1 MTGWRLAFFAAAL
14 FNFAVGL
21 PMVIAPNLVSGG
33 LGMAA
38 ADALTVRL
46 LGWMITTFGIGYA
59 MVGLEPRKH
68 RGIVLLGII
77 GKGGVAGVA
86 RPGGARCRAAGGGRL
101 VLRRGVHR
109 LPASHARLRASG
121 GQA

>member
-77 GKGGVAGVA
+77 GKGGVIALTWWLAWRGLVA
-86 RPGGARCRAAGGGRL
+86 RDGALLAAGDLFFVG
-101 VLRRGVHR
+101 VFIAFLRRTHV
-109 LPASHARLRASG
+109 
-121 GQA
+121 